1 MTSTGPGDKTLSPSS
16 QMTTDPASAV
26 EELASKQR
34 RADLVVV
41 FAPTTADVGRRVA
54 LTDDVVALGRDI
66 DGGGLCLADRRMSRL
81 HARFTFDARA
91 GMYRVGDANS
101 KNHTFVNGEA
111 IETRLLS
118 DGDVIR
124 VGDSVLVYSEG
135 DAFAQEQERADRLAR
150 TGMNLLLLGETGT
163 GKEVLA
169 RRIHAQSGRRGPFLA
184 INCASIP
191 ADLVGAELF
200 GHTRNAFS
208 GASHARKGMFL
219 AADQGTLL
227 LDEIGDCPL
236 GVQAA
241 LLRAIQ
247 EKAVR
252 PVGAER
258 EVPVDVQLVAA
269 TLANV
274 DAAVAAGTFRADL
287 YARLSQGVVRIP
299 PLRARKVELLTL
311 LQTLASAGGRPVV
324 LSADAAEAMLL
335 WGFPL
340 NVRELQSLVGSYQA
354 LHGDDTLDIA
364 LLARLAPEMA
374 APIASRKRG
383 LNEAPSKSTL
393 PPGAQSERTR
403 LRALLEASGGNVAQV
418 AETLGKPRAQ
428 IYRWMKS
435 MGLSPE
441 KFRR

>member
-1 MTSTGPGDKTLSPSS
+1 MRSSDPGNKLLNPSS

-26 EELASKQR
+26 DEVASTQR
-34 RADLVVV
+34 RAELVVV
-41 FAPTTADVGRRVA
+41 FAPTTADLGRRVE
-54 LTDDVVALGRDI
+54 LSDDVIAVGRDI

-91 GMYRVGDANS
+91 GLYRVGDANS

-111 IETRLLS
+111 IDTRLLS

-135 DAFAQEQERADRLAR
+135 DAFAEAQERADRLAR

-169 RRIHAQSGRRGPFLA
+169 RRIHAQSGRRGPFVA

-208 GASHARKGMFL
+208 GASQARKGMFV

-252 PVGAER
+252 PIGAER
-258 EVPVDVQLVAA
+258 EAPVDVQLVAA

-274 DAAVAAGTFRADL
+274 EAAVAAGTFRADL

-299 PLRARKVELLTL
+299 PLRARKRELMTL
-311 LQTLASAGGRPVV
+311 LQTLDEGSGRPLVV
-324 LSADAAEAMLL
+324 SADAVEAMLL
-335 WGFPL
+335 WEFPL
-340 NVRELQSLVGSYQA
+340 NVRELQSLIGSYRA
-354 LHGDDTLDIA
+354 LHGDAVLDIA
-364 LLARLAPEMA
+364 VLGRLAPEMA
-374 APIASRKRG
+374 APLLARKRG
-383 LNEAPSKSTL
+383 SSDAPSKSSL
-393 PPGAQSERTR
+393 PPGTQSERTR
-403 LRALLEASGGNVAQV
+403 LRALLEESGGNVAQV